1 MPAPKFVPA
10 RSGEFVMALFVWN
23 EKLSVGIP
31 SIDNQ
36 HKKLV
41 TFINQLHDG
50 MMAGKGKEVVGPV
63 LKGLI
68 EYTATHFK
76 YEEQLF
82 AKTGYAEAADHKK
95 HHDDLVRQVM
105 DIQKK
110 YEQSGPNALTIQVM
124 NFLKEWL
131 TGHILGAD
139 KRYVA
144 HLTAKGVN

>member
-1 MPAPKFVPA
+1 MP
-10 RSGEFVMALFVWN
+10 LFIWN
-23 EKLSVGIP
+23 DKLSVGIP

-41 TFINQLHDG
+41 TMINQLHDG
-50 MMAGKGKEVVGPV
+50 MMNGKGKEVVGPV

-82 AKTGYAEAADHKK
+82 DKVRYPDAAIHKK
-95 HHDDLVRQVM
+95 EHDDLVRRVVE
-105 DIQKK
+105 IQQK
-110 YEQSGPNALTIQVM
+110 YEQSGPGALTIQVM

-131 TGHILGAD
+131 THHIQGAD
-139 KRYVA
+139 MAYTD
-144 HLTAKGVN
+144 HLIAKGIR